1 MINVRVNKISKSLIL
16 LFFVTFTLFASG
28 CTEKNLSADEIA
40 TQMMEKENNIED
52 YSYVMNATY
61 YYGEKTTT
69 TEFKTMFKKPNLIK
83 NIAMKSGKENGTL
96 LVSDGEFRWTYVPNT
111 NTVLKTKIPEAQKLG
126 KSEYAQ
132 LIGDLL
138 NDTNV
143 TLLGMEDVDN
153 RSTFLLETT
162 PKKTAKDYQLVGT
175 TKIWVDKETWMPLR
189 YEMYD
194 SDKNLIMKIEIRDL
208 KVNTGIPDS
217 EFVFDIPEGAK
228 IQTVDL
234 TKGLKP
240 PEELTLEEAREQ
252 ASFEILTPEY
262 MPEGYTFNYSTV
274 YNYSEI
280 VSDSQEVETITLIY
294 TKEEASIIL
303 AETLQKGQPQDSAVL
318 GNGEDIE
325 INGIKGKYLALGDM
339 KLLKWKLGNIYFS
352 LNAPLEKADIL
363 KIANSISVNE

>member
-1 MINVRVNKISKSLIL
+1 MINVKVNKISKSLIL

-40 TQMMEKENNIED
+40 TQMIEKEDSIED

-61 YYGEKTTT
+61 YYGEKTTI

-83 NIAMKSGKENGTL
+83 NIAMESGKENGTL

-111 NTVLKTKIPEAQKLG
+111 NTVLKTKIPEIQKLD

-162 PKKTAKDYQLVGT
+162 PKETAEDYQLIGR

-189 YEMYD
+189 YEICD
-194 SDKNLIMKIEIRDL
+194 SKKNLIMKIEIRDL

-234 TKGLKP
+234 TKGLKQ

-262 MPEGYTFNYSTV
+262 MPEGYAFNYSTV
-274 YNYSEI
+274 YNYSEV
-280 VSDSQEVETITLIY
+280 VSDSQETETITLIY
-294 TKEEASIIL
+294 TNEEASIIL
-303 AETLQKGQPQDSAVL
+303 AETLQESQPQDSAIL
-318 GNGEDIE
+318 GNGEDVE

-339 KLLKWKLGNIYFS
+339 KLLKWKLGNIYFT
-352 LNAPLEKADIL
+352 LNAPLEKAEIL
-363 KIANSISVNE
+363 KIANSISAKK